1 MRNTR
6 KISIAIVLV
15 MLLTMTLAVIPSSAA
30 ETKTLYFNPG
40 GSSLWDQAGAWFDAW
55 TWGGSTA
62 DAWITFT
69 DANNDGIYE
78 AEIPSDRTGIKIY
91 RRGSSHTGQDWNGN
105 QWNNSGDV
113 TIPADKNM
121 YTITGWN
128 AGDGSWSTHTPPAP
142 SCTEHSYD
150 QWGVCTNDGCD
161 VGTFYTITGNDAT
174 VFGSVWSPENGKK
187 MTYNPE
193 TKVYTLVIEDVAA
206 NDYQFKAIPNGN
218 TSWAGAIG
226 GNTAENSSAEGN
238 FIFSV
243 EVDGSTVT
251 ITLDGRTLAASV
263 VPPESTDEPG
273 TDEPGTD
280 EPGTDEPGTDV
291 PGSDDPIDIPT
302 VETITVYF
310 ENNWLWTDVRGYYWI
325 GEGDNK
331 VENET
336 WPGVALTVVGTL
348 DGHDVYAITIPAN
361 VAGLVISG
369 IKNDESGNRDQTPD
383 ITEMVDGAGWK
394 MLYVDGEGN
403 KLETITFDPNQTP
416 GTDEPGTDEP
426 GTDVPGTDEPG
437 TDEPGT
443 DVPGTDEPGT
453 DEPGTDVPGSD
464 DPIDIPTVETI
475 TVYFENNWLW
485 TDVRGYY
492 WIGEGDN
499 KVENET
505 WPGVALTVVG
515 TLDGHDV
522 YAITIPANVAG
533 LVISGIK
540 NDESGNRD
548 QTPDI
553 TEMVD
558 GAGWKMLYVDGEG
571 NKLETITFDPNQT
584 PGTDEPGTDEP
595 GTDVPGTDEPG
606 TDEPGTDEPG
616 TDVPGTDEPTTG
628 PDYYLI
634 GYINGANYGCES
646 DWENLGEYKFVN
658 GKLTATFTADTYVF
672 VKTGDNQNWYMTDGW
687 LGTEVNSAVLGTTY
701 GENSNKLHVPAGV
714 EVTFTLVDNGDGT
727 LTLSFVTAGGTDTP
741 GTDEPGTDTPTE
753 TPTFTVA
760 GTGAHLGTEWDTTN
774 TANDMTYADG
784 VYYII
789 YTNVKAG
796 EYEFKCAKD
805 HAWTVAFPAEN
816 YKYTVEADGST
827 VTITLDGENVT
838 VDVEA
843 PEAPKPDDNKPGT
856 GDNKPEDNKPGTD
869 DNKPNTDNNNNNN
882 NNNQPE
888 QPEEELGFFEA
899 IWKAI
904 VDFFASIGNFFAN
917 LFSGAKK

>member
-113 TIPADKNM
+113 TIPAEKNM

-174 VFGSVWSPENGKK
+174 VFGSAWSPENGKK

-263 VPPESTDEPG
+263 VPPES
-273 TDEPGTD
+273 TD

-416 GTDEPGTDEP
+416 DTDEPGTDEP
-426 GTDVPGTDEPG
+426 GTD
-437 TDEPGT
+437 
-443 DVPGTDEPGT
+443 
-453 DEPGTDVPGSD
+453 
-464 DPIDIPTVETI
+464 I
-475 TVYFENNWLW
+475 
-485 TDVRGYY
+485 
-492 WIGEGDN
+492 
-499 KVENET
+499 
-505 WPGVALTVVG
+505 
-515 TLDGHDV
+515 
-522 YAITIPANVAG
+522 
-533 LVISGIK
+533 
-540 NDESGNRD
+540 
-548 QTPDI
+548 
-553 TEMVD
+553 
-558 GAGWKMLYVDGEG
+558 
-571 NKLETITFDPNQT
+571 
-584 PGTDEPGTDEP
+584 
-595 GTDVPGTDEPG
+595 PGTDEPG

-687 LGTEVNSAVLGTTY
+687 LGTEVTSAVLGTNY

-741 GTDEPGTDTPTE
+741 GTDEPGTDAPTE

-784 VYYII
+784 VYYKV

-805 HAWTVAFPAEN
+805 HAWTVAFPTEN

-882 NNNQPE
+882 NNQPE

>member
-174 VFGSVWSPENGKK
+174 VFGSAWSPENGKK

-280 EPGTDEPGTDV
+280 VPGTDEPGTDEPGTDV

-336 WPGVALTVVGTL
+336 WPGAALTVVGTL

-416 GTDEPGTDEP
+416 DTDEPGTDEP
-426 GTDVPGTDEPG
+426 GTDV
-437 TDEPGT
+437 
-443 DVPGTDEPGT
+443 
-453 DEPGTDVPGSD
+453 
-464 DPIDIPTVETI
+464 
-475 TVYFENNWLW
+475 
-485 TDVRGYY
+485 
-492 WIGEGDN
+492 
-499 KVENET
+499 
-505 WPGVALTVVG
+505 
-515 TLDGHDV
+515 
-522 YAITIPANVAG
+522 
-533 LVISGIK
+533 
-540 NDESGNRD
+540 
-548 QTPDI
+548 
-553 TEMVD
+553 
-558 GAGWKMLYVDGEG
+558 
-571 NKLETITFDPNQT
+571 
-584 PGTDEPGTDEP
+584 
-595 GTDVPGTDEPG
+595 PG

-687 LGTEVNSAVLGTTY
+687 LGAEVNSAVLGTNY
-701 GENSNKLHVPAGV
+701 GEKSNKLHVPAGV

-741 GTDEPGTDTPTE
+741 GTDEPGTDAPTE

-869 DNKPNTDNNNNNN
+869 DNKPNTDNNNNNTIML
-882 NNNQPE
+882 QILLL
-888 QPEEELGFFEA
+888 QHMVVVV
-899 IWKAI
+899 K
-904 VDFFASIGNFFAN
+904 
-917 LFSGAKK
+917 